1 MVREQPRSSITETG
15 YLLRLAV
22 CLGALL
28 ALRLAAVYAAKT
40 DLVLDE
46 AQYWTWSRDLAFG
59 YFSKPPMIAWVIRG
73 ASELCGNGEA
83 CIRSASPVLYTVSA
97 FIIYLTGRAL
107 YGARVGFWAAI
118 VFATLP
124 GVSYSSLLITTDVP
138 LVLVWSIT
146 LYAWVMLV
154 KRQSMAFAVL
164 LGVAIGFGLLTKQ
177 AMIYAV
183 LCIGTH
189 AVVSQEARNAL
200 KGGRGIVAA
209 ALAVV
214 LFAPNVI
221 WNAENGF
228 PTVRHTGTN
237 IGWQYP
243 YIHPVRLLDYIAVQ
257 FGVFGPILAVVLLR
271 TAWREM
277 RRPSDQGKV
286 LLLSF
291 SLPVLALLAVQA
303 ILSRAHGNWTATAYP
318 AATILV
324 TAVMLE
330 LNRQVLFRISLG
342 LHLVIAVMLAAA
354 PAFASRWPLFERLE
368 FLSRVVGWREAAD
381 ATRRKLAE
389 QPYGSIL
396 VDTREMAGELLYY
409 LRDVPTPLY
418 VWRTGPTPNDHYEM
432 TRPFTAETP
441 EPILYVSLKPCPSTF
456 AGLFG
461 TFEYLGVEQVTLVK
475 NELRVLHFCRLADYR
490 GPSMP
495 LPDKPKPITGLRPRS
510 AGQSR

>member
-1 MVREQPRSSITETG
+1 MAPQGQRSSITETG
-15 YLLRLAV
+15 YLVRLVACLGVLLAV
-22 CLGALL
+22 
-28 ALRLAAVYAAKT
+28 RLAAVYAATT

-46 AQYWTWSRDLAFG
+46 AQYWTWSRELAFG
-59 YFSKPPMIAWVIRG
+59 YFSKPPMIAWLIR
-73 ASELCGNGEA
+73 ATSELCGNGEA
-83 CIRSASPVLYTVSA
+83 CIRSAAPVVYTVSA
-97 FIIYLTGRAL
+97 VTIYFIGRAL
-107 YGARVGFWAAI
+107 YGVRVGFWSAF

-138 LVLVWSIT
+138 LVLFWSVM

-154 KRQSMAFAVL
+154 KRQSMAYAVL

-177 AMIYAV
+177 AMIYAA
-183 LCIGTH
+183 LCIGCH
-189 AVVSQEARNAL
+189 AVISEEARTAL
-200 KGGRGIVAA
+200 KGGRGLAA
-209 ALAVV
+209 AAIAVV
-214 LFAPNVI
+214 LFAPNVV

-228 PTVRHTGTN
+228 PTAKHTEAN

-243 YIHPVRLLDYIAVQ
+243 YVHPLRLLDYIAVQ

-271 TAWREM
+271 TAWREI
-277 RRPSDQGKV
+277 RRPSDPNKA

-291 SLPVLALLAVQA
+291 SLPILGLLAVQA

-330 LNRQVLFRISLG
+330 LNRTTLFRISLG
-342 LHLVIAVMLAAA
+342 LHLAVAAILAAA
-354 PAFASRWPLFERLE
+354 PAFATRLPLFERLE
-368 FLSRVVGWREAAD
+368 FLSRVVGWRDAAEVV
-381 ATRRKLAE
+381 RRKLAE

-418 VWRTGPTPNDHYEM
+418 VWPSGPTPRDHYEM

-441 EPILYVSLKPCPSTF
+441 EPVLYISLLPCASKVIKR
-456 AGLFG
+456 FG
-461 TFEYLGVEQVTLVK
+461 SFESLGMDRVKLVENK
-475 NELRVLHFCRLADYR
+475 ARVLHFCRLSDYKGPPPPALD
-490 GPSMP
+490 GPSP
-495 LPDKPKPITGLRPRS
+495 
-510 AGQSR
+510 